1 MLNGCESWGV
11 GIQDSKKGTF
21 PNVCLSLPL
30 VPIKLSADFKKA
42 CQT

>member
-1 MLNGCESWGV
+1 MLNGRKSWGI

-21 PNVCLSLPL
+21 PKVCLSLPL
-30 VPIKLSADFKKA
+30 VQIKLSADYKKA